1 MEVQIA
7 NEIGVSPDTVHKWNY
22 SGGGP
27 MDVDAVKRLAA
38 ALDISDP
45 SLLFISNDDGGTTM
59 QQLTDRQKA
68 AAKRIFDICVWFLHE
83 FDRSDGFNS
92 YWYEFQAAGADNP
105 ESVIYEMVEDMLA
118 KVHLVLDQEYFD
130 LHNCPIYDEL
140 YEYVNED
147 LYETFNGK
155 LSYAYRFEAIPDGN
169 PTTAEDYLK
178 ALTRLNEII
187 DKYI

>member
-1 MEVQIA
+1 MSNLRVFIYDGKPAVFHKKGFQHLLTQKSIKEKIAKSKLEVQIA

-92 YWYEFQAAGADNP
+92 
-105 ESVIYEMVEDMLA
+105 
-118 KVHLVLDQEYFD
+118 
-130 LHNCPIYDEL
+130 
-140 YEYVNED
+140 
-147 LYETFNGK
+147 
-155 LSYAYRFEAIPDGN
+155 
-169 PTTAEDYLK
+169 
-178 ALTRLNEII
+178 
-187 DKYI
+187 